1 MCISVIG
8 GLMTDAV
15 LTTSQLEEG
24 REKQFTISLTVA
36 ENQSLVTFFR
46 FKFFIKTHTFMKCN
60 SL

>member
-15 LTTSQLEEG
+15 LTTFQLEEG

-46 FKFFIKTHTFMKCN
+46 FNNCIKTHTFMKCN